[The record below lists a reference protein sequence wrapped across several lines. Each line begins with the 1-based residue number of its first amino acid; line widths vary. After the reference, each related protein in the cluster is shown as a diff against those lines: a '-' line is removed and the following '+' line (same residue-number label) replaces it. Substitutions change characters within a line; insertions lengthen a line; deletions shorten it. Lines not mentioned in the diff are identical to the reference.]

1 MKNLTKAQKLLIVL
15 SILWE
20 IIALVISYQTQRVR
34 GIVVEYLNLK
44 DFILASLPVILLW
57 SVIWIWGFNWLK
69 KITNKKIL
77 ENIKYLF
84 SFLFVLSKSM
94 LKAAWYFFIFICI
107 VGGIS
112 YILKSAPP
120 IVIKTNKNT
129 SEQVYEQT
137 TKPWEMNWE
146 QSKKNN
152 IINEEK

>member
-1 MKNLTKAQKLLIVL
+1 M
-15 SILWE
+15 
-20 IIALVISYQTQRVR
+20 
-34 GIVVEYLNLK
+34 
-44 DFILASLPVILLW
+44 
-57 SVIWIWGFNWLK
+57 
-69 KITNKKIL
+69 
-77 ENIKYLF
+77 
-84 SFLFVLSKSM
+84 FVLSKSM

-137 TKPWEMNWE
+137 TKPWKMNWE

>member
-1 MKNLTKAQKLLIVL
+1 MKNLTKAQKILIVL

-34 GIVVEYLNLK
+34 GVVVEYLNLK

-112 YILKSAPP
+112 YILKSTPP